1 MTEGASVSQD
11 AELDGRLAVVLPDG
25 FNPARDDKRIPVRRI
40 YGMYNPARDSIRASV
55 DQLLGRSPEPVSQDE
70 MHRPSMEKDHASVVA
85 PVLESAIAPNPNWD
99 YDGDERVYKWMLN
112 HRDGVFVASD
122 EAGNELQ
129 DSAGKRIFVDDLGRR
144 VLDPDADTAVDSAAT
159 GENTDKAPTK
169 KRWFGRGSSLLPRN
183 KGKTDEIPDLYDQH
197 GVQLVDFDIA
207 KVGKSGVLGSRYR
220 GRKALALC
228 SSALAFVAVVGLIIG
243 VTVGRS
249 AVPAEGAISPSDA
262 AAYRLTTFP
271 TNAAT
276 AFAQQYLTVCL
287 THGDVEA
294 VKKRE
299 QLLKAMSTPGTAPGC
314 GWTSGGLQQEPS
326 MIAWDGTVTPI
337 TEFATGEAA
346 YLGFIVSMADG
357 QYQTMS
363 VPVWVKSGKTG
374 NDLRIVG
381 DVGVSAPMRLENPP
395 PAKAKLTED
404 VQLAGQ
410 VKDSLLAPFFS
421 AWGASNA
428 GQLNLVLADSAGP
441 RARTGLGGVVT
452 KPQIEKVTVRSPRA
466 TNTPSN
472 QSIVYQD
479 GDIAVAEVRVTWNV
493 PASESLQT
501 SGYRVDIVR
510 NSGKWLVTD
519 IRAGLVDREGAA
531 SSGSGL
537 GSATDLVPG
546 AASTRGSNDGE

>member
-40 YGMYNPARDSIRASV
+40 YGMYNPARDSIRAGV
-55 DQLLGRSPEPVSQDE
+55 DQLLGRNPEPVSQDE
-70 MHRPSMEKDHASVVA
+70 MHRPSMEKDTSSVPE
-85 PVLESAIAPNPNWD
+85 PVLGSAIAPNPDWH
-99 YDGDERVYKWMLN
+99 YDGDERVYKWLLN
-112 HRDGVFVASD
+112 YRDGVFVASD

-129 DSAGKRIFVDDLGRR
+129 DSGGERIFVDSLGHR
-144 VLDPDADTAVDSAAT
+144 VPDPDADGAVDSEGT
-159 GENTDKAPTK
+159 GEAAEKVPA
-169 KRWFGRGSSLLPRN
+169 KRRRFSTGALLNRGR
-183 KGKTDEIPDLYDQH
+183 GKTDEIPDLYDQH

-220 GRKALALC
+220 GRKALTLI
-228 SSALAFVAVVGLIIG
+228 SSALAFVAVTGLIIG

-262 AAYRLTTFP
+262 AAYRLTTYP

-276 AFAQQYLTVCL
+276 AFAQQYLTMCL

-314 GWTSGGLQQEPS
+314 GWTSGGLQQEPA
-326 MIAWDGTVTPI
+326 MITWDGTISPI

-346 YLGFIVSMADG
+346 YLGFNVSMADG

-363 VPVWVKSGKTG
+363 VPVWVKSSKTG

-381 DVGVSAPMRLENPP
+381 DVGVSAPMRLDNPP
-395 PAKAKLTED
+395 PAKPKLTED
-404 VQLAGQ
+404 AQLVGQ
-410 VKDSLLAPFFS
+410 VKDPLLAPFFS

-428 GQLNLVLADSAGP
+428 GQLNLVLADTAGP
-441 RARTGLGGVVT
+441 RPRTGLGEIVS

-466 TNTPSN
+466 TNTSSN
-472 QSIVYQD
+472 QSIVYED

-493 PASESLQT
+493 PGSESTQA

-546 AASTRGSNDGE
+546 AASTRGSGDGE